1 MRMNPSS
8 NGYTIHIGGYDI
20 DLREGFF
27 VNKRDEKKQKKQ
39 LMKVWDYEVGQLTVT
54 KQELDRLYWKLEDVT
69 DERLVDSIIYEIKS
83 QEAKYDYHYHNVRV
97 LEERTNLS
105 KEC

>member
-1 MRMNPSS
+1 M
-8 NGYTIHIGGYDI
+8 
-20 DLREGFF
+20 
-27 VNKRDEKKQKKQ
+27 NKRDEKKQKKQ
-39 LMKVWDYEVGQLTVT
+39 LMKVWDYEVGQLSVT

-97 LEERTNLS
+97 LEERTNLP